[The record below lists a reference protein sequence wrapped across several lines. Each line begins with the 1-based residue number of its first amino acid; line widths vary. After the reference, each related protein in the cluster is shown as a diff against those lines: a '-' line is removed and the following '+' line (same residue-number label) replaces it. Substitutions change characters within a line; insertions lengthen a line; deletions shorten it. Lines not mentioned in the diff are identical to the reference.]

1 MTTRDSGSCLP
12 RDRMEFIVYD
22 MTTEEGVKGARP
34 VKPDLVSGL
43 DLESDERVTWSPKN
57 SLIKQV
63 LFPVAIQVSWV
74 PVVDHYLFSTTPS
87 RPFAAV
93 LEKSQSRIIEKKLG

>member
-1 MTTRDSGSCLP
+1 
-12 RDRMEFIVYD
+12 

-87 RPFAAV
+87 QPFAAV

>member
-1 MTTRDSGSCLP
+1 MTTRDSGSCL
-12 RDRMEFIVYD
+12 RDRIEFLVYD
-22 MTTEEGVKGARP
+22 MTTEEGVRGARP

-43 DLESDERVTWSPKN
+43 DLESDEHVTWSPKI

-63 LFPVAIQVSWV
+63 LFTVAIQVSWV
-74 PVVDHYLFSTTPS
+74 PVVAHYLFSTTPS